1 MKKTNIEFTILNS
14 KNETAT
20 INCYT
25 DSDSKILYRG
35 GLAIRCT
42 CSDKDGDY
50 YLVYDQGKVYCPNC
64 GRTAI
69 NVKSD
74 NNLHLIPVGL
84 DRNTM
89 QELYRLSDT
98 IDYSIW
104 LTVADMFFKLKP
116 ADVDLPYTPD
126 YVGWVTPIP
135 ELVESALNI
144 REDLQVCNRDIESE
158 LESIIKDQQP
168 NNTVLSEVEIFD
180 IVDRLH
186 EVFSVVETPY
196 GEFQLYDASLNDD
209 YIVENPLFPL
219 NPRIGNGEC
228 WYVKYT
234 SDEIWYIRYNYRD
247 GDDLRMNNVLID
259 FELKAIGKVIPYDA
273 DVDTLLQKLKNNIKE
288 EKIDGLELH

>member
-42 CSDKDGDY
+42 CSSEEDNHF
-50 YLVYDQGKVYCPNC
+50 LIYDHGNVYCPHC

-69 NVKSD
+69 SVKSD
-74 NNLHLIPVGL
+74 DQLHLIPLGL

-98 IDYSIW
+98 VDYSIW

-126 YVGWVTPIP
+126 YVGWVTPLP
-135 ELVESALNI
+135 ELVESTLNI
-144 REDLQVCNRDIESE
+144 REDLWVCNRDIESE
-158 LESIIKDQQP
+158 LGAIIQEHQ
-168 NNTVLSEVEIFD
+168 TVTTGLSEVEVFD

-186 EVFSVVETPY
+186 EVFSVVETPMENSNY
-196 GEFQLYDASLNDD
+196 TM
-209 YIVENPLFPL
+209 IVLMMIML
-219 NPRIGNGEC
+219 
-228 WYVKYT
+228 WK
-234 SDEIWYIRYNYRD
+234 IRYFNQTH
-247 GDDLRMNNVLID
+247 V
-259 FELKAIGKVIPYDA
+259 
-273 DVDTLLQKLKNNIKE
+273 
-288 EKIDGLELH
+288 